1 MVSSVIFFL
10 TILFFFT
17 SCASHE
23 VHLNEY
29 REIDPTFFKEIDKHA
44 LSTPASSEKS
54 VPMLAEYLTSISNK
68 EIEKVRSIY
77 IWITDRISY
86 DTNFS
91 KSNLHINQSVES
103 ILKTRIANA
112 EEYSKLFLSLCKQA
126 GIDSQLVHG
135 YSKGLSYFP
144 GKILKE
150 ADHSWNAVR
159 IDGEWRLLDT
169 TWGAG
174 NMYDNKFK
182 KEFSDFYFLTHPK
195 KFISDHFPLETKW
208 QLLQEP
214 QSKIDF
220 YKKPKK
226 YSAFYSNYFENLSPD
241 LGILSADEYFEVSFE
256 NPKKVQLVVSLG
268 NEKQFTYVRQNKNKY
283 TIEVRSPGIGTYDL
297 KVYGKDS
304 TSSGPLPIILE
315 QKIQFQKKNAK
326 GIYPEILDHTKIQIK
341 YPKLGTLKNGQTP
354 FSFQV
359 YEAQE
364 IAFVDE
370 LNDWQIFTP
379 KDGSLFTGSV
389 LLEEGEI
396 KVFAKYDSSL
406 KSSSNSWH
414 EIMKFQVAK

>member
-1 MVSSVIFFL
+1 MIPLVNFFL
-10 TILFFFT
+10 PILFFIT
-17 SCASHE
+17 SCVSHE

-29 REIDPTFFKEIDKHA
+29 KEIDTSYFKEIDKHA
-44 LSTPASSEKS
+44 LSTPSSAERS
-54 VPMLAEYLTSISNK
+54 IPMLTEYLISISNK
-68 EIEKVRSIY
+68 EIDKVRAIY
-77 IWITDRISY
+77 IWITDRIAY
-86 DTNFS
+86 DTTSLN
-91 KSNLHINQSVES
+91 SNLHMNQSVES

-126 GIDSQLVHG
+126 GIDAQLVNG
-135 YSKGLSYFP
+135 YSKGLSYYP
-144 GKILKE
+144 GKIFKD
-150 ADHSWNAVR
+150 ADHSWNAVK

-174 NMYDNKFK
+174 NVYDNKFK

-195 KFISDHFPLETKW
+195 KFISDHFPLESKW
-208 QLLQEP
+208 QLLQVS

-226 YSAFYSNYFENLSPD
+226 YPAFYTNYFENLSPD
-241 LGILSADEYFEVSFE
+241 LGVLNAEEYVEVSFE
-256 NPKKVQLVVSLG
+256 NPQKVHLVVSLG
-268 NEKQFTYVRQNKNKY
+268 NEKQFTYVKQNKNKY
-283 TIEVRSPGIGTYDL
+283 TIEVRSPGVGVYDL
-297 KVYGKDS
+297 KVYGKV
-304 TSSGPLPIILE
+304 SSIPGPLPIILE
-315 QKIQFQKKNAK
+315 QKIQFHKKNAK
-326 GIYPEILDHTKIQIK
+326 GVYPEILDHTKIQIRC
-341 YPKLGTLKNGQTP
+341 PKLGSIKNGQIP
-354 FSFQV
+354 FSFLV
-359 YEAQE
+359 NEAQE

-414 EIMKFQVAK
+414 EIMKFQVTK